1 MLYIAKSITLRARHS
16 LLLYSLFL
24 VAIFVLQPISAR
36 AQCSTSWDASGKW
49 SIKQAGSSYTNDLTL
64 EQRGRVI
71 TGVALTLRD
80 TSGGIFIP
88 GGRTT
93 ISGTVDG
100 TIDGDNLSIQIFW
113 RDGLTGV
120 YNGKF
125 LPSGRLD
132 GVAWEK
138 ASPNRT
144 QTWYSVGVL
153 KCTPPPPPPSQ
164 PPPPKPLRSTG
175 RAKVDVIPLPLPEG
189 TLCTQWD
196 VSGPWNIEVKSG
208 PRKGYV
214 VNTSFR
220 QSGKNLSG
228 KVTDGGSTSGTV
240 SNGTSDGATFNV
252 YVTWDGTSADG
263 SNAEIYVGKISAA
276 GIIEGTALII
286 GDRSQNAKWSSDRAM
301 KCVKSAPAPP
311 KPPFITAS
319 QPIFLTPGHP
329 FASVVLVW
337 DGGPDYPNVEV
348 FVSVNRGAETPAY
361 SIDLPTGHPLFKQPK
376 AGFEMKL
383 PRSSGHY
390 QYILKAAGKTLSTAS
405 FIVP

>member
-1 MLYIAKSITLRARHS
+1 MLLVEKILNKRA
-16 LLLYSLFL
+16 
-24 VAIFVLQPISAR
+24 AIFFGLLIWAVLTLVPIAAE
-36 AQCSTSWDASGKW
+36 AQCTTGWDASGKW
-49 SIKQAGSSYTNDLTL
+49 SIKQAGSPYTNDLTL
-64 EQRGRVI
+64 EQKGRVI
-71 TGVALTLRD
+71 TGVALTYRE
-80 TSGGIFIP
+80 TRGGIFIK
-88 GGRTT
+88 GGKTT

-138 ASPNRT
+138 ASPSRT

-153 KCTPPPPPPSQ
+153 KCPPPPAPAA

-175 RAKVDVIPLPLPEG
+175 KAKINVIPLPLPEG

-214 VNTSFR
+214 VNTLFR

-228 KVTDGGSTSGTV
+228 SVTDGGSTTGTV
-240 SNGTSDGATFNV
+240 NNGMSDGETFNA
-252 YVTWDGTSADG
+252 YISWSGTSADG
-263 SNAEIYVGKISAA
+263 SNAEVYVGKISAN

-301 KCVKSAPAPP
+301 KCVKSGPAPP
-311 KPPFITAS
+311 KPPYIVAG
-319 QPIFLTPGHP
+319 PVIVPTPSWP
-329 FASVVLVW
+329 FGSVHLGW
-337 DGGPDYPNVEV
+337 DGGPDNPNVEIW
-348 FVSVNRGAETPAY
+348 VSVNNGPETPAY
-361 SIDLPTGHPLFKQPK
+361 SIEFPPGHPLFKQAK
-376 AGFEMKL
+376 ASFEMKL
-383 PRSSGHY
+383 PRSSGLY
-390 QYILKAAGKTLSTAS
+390 KYVLKAAGKTLSSVS
-405 FIVP
+405 FYLQ